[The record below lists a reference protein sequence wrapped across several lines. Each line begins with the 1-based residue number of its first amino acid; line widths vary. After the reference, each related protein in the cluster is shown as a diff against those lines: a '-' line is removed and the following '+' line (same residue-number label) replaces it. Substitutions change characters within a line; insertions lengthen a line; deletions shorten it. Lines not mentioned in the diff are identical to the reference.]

1 MNKTRPAGDRQ
12 SVARM
17 TVILGCL
24 VLVTGSLLATSK
36 TETDWTAGKY
46 EGSREQ
52 VLELMD
58 YYSAIE
64 LTPEQE
70 AIRTQ
75 ALASMPAPCCNN
87 FSAATCCCECNLSR
101 SIWGLSK
108 LLITEHQADAELV
121 RTAVEGWIKAL
132 NPTGYEGKTC
142 TTGRCNLPFKEGGC
156 GGMQEHHLA
165 Y

>member
-1 MNKTRPAGDRQ
+1 MKKSLYALT
-12 SVARM
+12 
-17 TVILGCL
+17 ILGCL
-24 VLVTGSLLATSK
+24 ALAAGSLLAASE

-52 VLELMD
+52 TLELMG
-58 YYSAIE
+58 YYSSIQ

-70 AIRTQ
+70 AVRKE

-108 LLITEHQADAELV
+108 LLITEHKADAKQV
-121 RTAVEGWIKAL
+121 RKAVEGWIEAL
-132 NPTGYEGKTC
+132 NPSGYEGKTC
-142 TTGRCNLPFKEGGC
+142 TTGRCNLPFKDGGC
-156 GGMQEHHLA
+156 GGMQEHRLMHSSP
-165 Y
+165 